1 MRVSELQ
8 VPHAS
13 QIVRLFNRDLPTD
26 QWRRELL
33 ENARLAGAHDVTFG
47 PWVEPETGRMLTR
60 VLDDGCGMNPRAL
73 EDRIRKL
80 AVPITH
86 GTFGIGGR
94 IATAAVSPQG
104 VAWASK
110 ELGAPSAMVVMR
122 EVRGSYGLVQF
133 PQEDATVA
141 HAVEPEAGMLPG
153 TLDHG
158 TAVTLY
164 GVEWS
169 QRKAYGLAHSLAQ
182 RYWSFGDT
190 TLSVQGWDNPEKG
203 WKRRVPPLGELVEQ
217 AAEAFGR
224 TELADG
230 STVRWYRLRDQQ
242 KKKRHPLLSGCL
254 AVQHG
259 VELLDRADRTR
270 FAHFV
275 LSRQAQARVVLIV
288 EPAEHYRI
296 EMNAQ
301 RSRLVRPGGKPLP
314 WNAWARSWAERMP
327 AEVRELLPVVT
338 ALDLEA
344 IAAAFGSEWRNRIR
358 PTVRPVTGHGLER
371 GEVAAEVPRTQLEPE
386 EAESQERQTSEH
398 ESVEEVEP
406 PYVRIHEPKRR
417 AVRVEADGRT
427 RSRRAQRH
435 DIPKI
440 VALDAPDWPY
450 GESVDY
456 AYDEA
461 ANELHYLTSGEAITR
476 QTAYW
481 VERRSDL
488 PANQIADTVRNAY
501 AFEMVGKILHVL
513 DSFVGRP
520 AWTDPLEDML
530 APRVLTFASLG
541 FLAVDAMIEQ
551 GLARASMEPEELFTL

>member
-33 ENARLAGAHDVTFG
+33 ENARLAGARQVSFG
-47 PWVEPETGRMLTR
+47 PWVDGETGRVLTR
-60 VLDDGCGMNPRAL
+60 VLDNGCGMNPRAL

-80 AVPITH
+80 AVPIMH

-110 ELGAPSAMVVMR
+110 ETSAPAAMVVMR

-133 PQEDATVA
+133 PQEDGTVA
-141 HAVEPEAGMLPG
+141 HAVEPEAGMLPAN
-153 TLDHG
+153 LDHG
-158 TAVTLY
+158 TGVVLY

-169 QRKAYGLAHSLAQ
+169 QRKAYGLAHSLAR

-190 TLSVQGWDNPEKG
+190 TVSVQGWDNPEKG
-203 WKRRVPPLGELVEQ
+203 WKRRVPPLGELVDH
-217 AAEAFGR
+217 ASEAHGR
-224 TELADG
+224 TELEDG

-242 KKKRHPLLSGCL
+242 TKKRHPLLSGCL

-259 VELLDRADRTR
+259 LELLDRADRTR

-275 LSRQAQARVVLIV
+275 LSRQAQARVVLII
-288 EPAEHYRI
+288 EPAAHYGI

-314 WNAWARSWAERMP
+314 WNAWARAWAERMP
-327 AEVRELLPVVT
+327 VEIRELLPVVT
-338 ALDLEA
+338 ALDLDA

-358 PTVRPVTGHGLER
+358 PTLRPVTGR
-371 GEVAAEVPRTQLEPE
+371 GQECGEAGAEVPQMPFVPE
-386 EAESQERQTSEH
+386 EVEPQKEGERER
-398 ESVEEVEP
+398 VEEGRVEP
-406 PYVRIHEPKRR
+406 PYVRVRESKRR
-417 AVRVEADGRT
+417 AVRVDADGRT

-440 VALDAPDWPY
+440 VPLEAPDWPY

-481 VERRSDL
+481 VERRPDI
-488 PANQIADTVRNAY
+488 PQNQIAETVRNAY
-501 AFEMVGKILHVL
+501 AIEMVGKILHVL

-520 AWTDPLEDML
+520 DWTDPLEVML

-551 GLARASMEPEELFTL
+551 GLARALMEPEELPSL

>member
-33 ENARLAGAHDVTFG
+33 ENARLAGATEVNFG
-47 PWVEPETGRMLTR
+47 PWVDPATGRVLTR

-80 AVPITH
+80 AVPTTD

-94 IATAAVSPQG
+94 IATALVSPQG

-110 ELGAPSAMVVMR
+110 EAGAPAAMVVMR

-133 PQEDATVA
+133 PQEDGTVA
-141 HAVEPEAGMLPG
+141 HTVEPDADMLPT
-153 TLDHG
+153 TLNHG
-158 TAVTLY
+158 TGVVLY

-169 QRKAYGLAHSLAQ
+169 QRKAYGLAHYLAR
-182 RYWSFGDT
+182 RYWSFGST
-190 TLSVQGWDNPEKG
+190 TVSVRGWDNPDKAS
-203 WKRRVPPLGELVEQ
+203 KRRVPPLGELVDR
-217 AAEAFGR
+217 AAEAYGR
-224 TELADG
+224 CEFEDG
-230 STVRWYRLRDQQ
+230 SVIRWYRLRDQQ
-242 KKKRHPLLSGCL
+242 ERKRHPLLSGCL
-254 AVQHG
+254 AVEHG
-259 VELLDRADRTR
+259 EELLDRADRTR
-270 FAHFV
+270 FAQFV
-275 LSRQAQARVVLIV
+275 LSRQAQARVVLII
-288 EPAEHYRI
+288 EPATTYRI

-327 AEVRELLPVVT
+327 TEIRELLPVVT

-358 PTVRPVTGHGLER
+358 PTVRPVTGRGRER
-371 GEVAAEVPRTQLEPE
+371 GEPAAEVPWAQLEGE
-386 EAESQERQTSEH
+386 EAEPQEKASEH
-398 ESVEEVEP
+398 DPIEDAAP
-406 PYVRIHEPKRR
+406 PFVRIREPKRR
-417 AVRVEADGRT
+417 AVRVGADGRT

-440 VALDAPDWPY
+440 VPLDAEEWPY

-461 ANELHYLTSGEAITR
+461 TNQLRYLTSGEAITR

-481 VERRSDL
+481 VEKRPDL
-488 PANQIADTVRNAY
+488 PPHQIGGTVRNAY
-501 AFEMVGKILHVL
+501 AIEMVGKILHVL

-520 AWTDPLEDML
+520 DWTDPLDVML
-530 APRVLTFASLG
+530 TPRVLTFASLG

-551 GLARASMEPEELFTL
+551 GLSRDLADPEELFSL

>member
-13 QIVRLFNRDLPTD
+13 QIIRLFNRDLPTD

-33 ENARLAGAHDVTFG
+33 ENARLAGAREVNFG
-47 PWVEPETGRMLTR
+47 AWVDLESGRMLTR

-110 ELGAPSAMVVMR
+110 ETDAPPAMVVMR

-133 PQEDATVA
+133 PQEDGTVA
-141 HAVEPEAGMLPG
+141 HAVEPEAGMLPR

-190 TLSVQGWDNPEKG
+190 AVSVQGWDNPEKS
-203 WKRRVPPLGELVEQ
+203 WKRRVPPLGELVDG
-217 AAEAFGR
+217 AAEARGM

-230 STVRWYRLRDQQ
+230 SIVRWYRLRDQQ

-275 LSRQAQARVVLIV
+275 LSRQAQARVVLVI
-288 EPAEHYRI
+288 EPAEYYGI

-327 AEVRELLPVVT
+327 TEIRELLPVVT

-358 PTVRPVTGHGLER
+358 PTVRPVTGRGRER
-371 GEVAAEVPRTQLEPE
+371 GEAVAEVARTLLDPEDVEPE
-386 EAESQERQTSEH
+386 ERATAEQEPDA
-398 ESVEEVEP
+398 EP
-406 PYVRIHEPKRR
+406 RAARVHEPKRR

-440 VALDAPDWPY
+440 VALDALDWPY

-481 VERRSDL
+481 VERRPDL
-488 PANQIADTVRNAY
+488 SANQIADTVRNAY
-501 AFEMVGKILHVL
+501 AIEMVGKILHVL

-520 AWTDPLEDML
+520 EWTEPLEVLL

-551 GLARASMEPEELFTL
+551 GLARASLDPEELFST